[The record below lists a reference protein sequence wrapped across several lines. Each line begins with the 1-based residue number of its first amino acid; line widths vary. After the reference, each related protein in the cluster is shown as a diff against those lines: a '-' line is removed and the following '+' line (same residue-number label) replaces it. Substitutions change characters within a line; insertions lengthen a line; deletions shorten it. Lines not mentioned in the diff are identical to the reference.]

1 MIAALLNHLLIHFSL
16 HNHYTANVEPSIIM
30 AEARKEVFK
39 PGRDDTQTST
49 QADGGWGPKDF
60 IKSKS
65 TSSKEPFK
73 KNKFELKLL
82 QSSLFDV
89 LNGAA
94 FSSFVGGEK
103 NPMGDRIIGHVVS
116 ASASISCMTTDA
128 HSVGQLFA
136 YSLPSCLSL
145 YSLPFTYTYTSSN
158 HTLQGRGRGCGG
170 GWW

>member
-1 MIAALLNHLLIHFSL
+1 MHPSHLFHLMIAALLNHLLIHFSL
-16 HNHYTANVEPSIIM
+16 HNHYIANVEPSIIM

-73 KNKFELKLL
+73 KNRFELKSL
-82 QSSLFDV
+82 QSSLFDI

-103 NPMGDRIIGHVVS
+103 NHMGDR
-116 ASASISCMTTDA
+116 
-128 HSVGQLFA
+128 
-136 YSLPSCLSL
+136 SLA
-145 YSLPFTYTYTSSN
+145 
-158 HTLQGRGRGCGG
+158 TL
-170 GWW
+170 

>member
-1 MIAALLNHLLIHFSL
+1 
-16 HNHYTANVEPSIIM
+16 M

-49 QADGGWGPKDF
+49 QADGGGGPKDF

-73 KNKFELKLL
+73 KNRFELKSL
-82 QSSLFDV
+82 QSSLFDI

-103 NPMGDRIIGHVVS
+103 NHMGDRIIGHVVS

-128 HSVGQLFA
+128 QCWTVVCLF
-136 YSLPSCLSL
+136 STLLPLIIFFVL
-145 YSLPFTYTYTSSN
+145 YFYTYISSN

>member
-1 MIAALLNHLLIHFSL
+1 MHPSHLFHLMIAALLNHLLIHFSL
-16 HNHYTANVEPSIIM
+16 HNHYIANAEPSIIM
-30 AEARKEVFK
+30 AEARKE
-39 PGRDDTQTST
+39 
-49 QADGGWGPKDF
+49 
-60 IKSKS
+60 SKS

-73 KNKFELKLL
+73 KNRFELKSL
-82 QSSLFDV
+82 QSSLFDI

-94 FSSFVGGEK
+94 FSSFLGGEK
-103 NPMGDRIIGHVVS
+103 NHMGDRIIGHVVS

-158 HTLQGRGRGCGG
+158 HTLQGRGRGCGE
-170 GWW
+170 GWWLSCGRD